1 MNHSSVAADR
11 PLLIVKTGSTHPD
24 IAAQWGDFEHW
35 IMTGLGDAGLPVSVV
50 DPRAGMPLPPPA
62 EVAGAIVTGS
72 HSMVTDREPWSEQTA
87 AWLREAVAVEMP
99 VLGICYGHQLLAHAM
114 GGEVDFH
121 PGGIELGTIE
131 VELTPA
137 AQDDPLFT
145 GMPLCFG
152 GQSAHRQRVRRLP
165 PEAVRLAGNA
175 FEPHQAYRVGRRAWG
190 VQFHPEF
197 GVPATAAYVRLN
209 AASDSPPPRVV
220 DTPEAA
226 SLLRRFAQ
234 LTRVTRTPASR
245 PLAT

>member
-1 MNHSSVAADR
+1 MTAASSGQQL
-11 PLLIVKTGSTHPD
+11 PLLIVKTGSTHPS

-35 IMTGLGDAGLPVSVV
+35 IRDGLGDADMTLTVV
-50 DPRAGMPLPPPA
+50 DPRVGMPLPPPA

-87 AWLREAVAVEMP
+87 LWLREAVAVEMP

-131 VELTPA
+131 VQLTPA

-145 GMPLCFG
+145 GMPGRFG

-165 PEAVRLAGNA
+165 PGAVRLAGNA

-197 GVPATAAYVRLN
+197 GVPATVAYVQMN
-209 AASDSPPPRVV
+209 AAPDSPPPPVT

-234 LTRVTRTPASR
+234 LARVT
-245 PLAT
+245 

>member
-1 MNHSSVAADR
+1 MPLAFVQPERH
-11 PLLIVKTGSTHPD
+11 LLIVKTGSTYPD
-24 IAAQWGDFEHW
+24 IATQWGDFEHW
-35 IMTGLGDAGLPVSVV
+35 IMAGLGEPNLPISVV

-72 HSMVTDREPWSEQTA
+72 HSMVTDREPWSEETA
-87 AWLREAVAVEMP
+87 AWLREAVAVELP

-114 GGEVDFH
+114 GGVVGFH

-137 AQDDPLFT
+137 AQDDVLFS
-145 GMPLCFG
+145 GMPSRFF
-152 GQSAHRQRVRRLP
+152 GQSAHRQSVRRLP
-165 PEAVRLAGNA
+165 PEAVLLAGNA
-175 FEPHQAYRVGRRAWG
+175 FEPHQAYRLGRRAWG

-197 GVPATAAYVRLN
+197 GVPATAAYVSRN
-209 AASDSPPPRVV
+209 ATPDSPPPRVA

-234 LTRVTRTPASR
+234 LTRIA
-245 PLAT
+245 